1 MSRAGGMGFRRVA
14 GAVSAAA
21 LLMLTPV
28 PARAHATLVSS
39 DPADGAELP
48 RPPDRILLRFDEA
61 LYLDLSSFELR
72 ALGGDLVPL
81 GRAEGSPRDPG
92 LVVLRPAPLS
102 RGVYALSWAVMSQ
115 EDAHV
120 VRGMIVFGVQAPVST
135 IARPPEPRDPVR
147 PLEILLR
154 WVDLVAVVGLL
165 GGWIAAG
172 AVLRRPDPSTVEGL
186 GALRA
191 RAYAFAAGCGAAA
204 VVAGIGLLLSQ
215 AGDARTA
222 AAPTPSLASAVR
234 ALLGGGK
241 LAWLWGIQ
249 QTCLL
254 SLTGMA
260 WHMARADR
268 AGRPSRRALEPAA
281 GALVVALAGARAA
294 TGHAAAPRSGWIPV
308 AVDAVHLLAAAT
320 WIGGLS
326 ALAVALL
333 RGHRGSR
340 GAPGA
345 RELLRSFGR
354 LALGSFA
361 VLLVTGL
368 LSMARQVATPDGLVL
383 TGYGRALLAKVG
395 LVAAAG
401 AFGLANAVILRPV
414 PWLARAFGRPVGWTP
429 VPPRR
434 LSAFVLAEVS
444 LGLLALGAVGIMT
457 STRPPREPGPGPA
470 PVVASRSGRV
480 GDLLI
485 SLSVTPNL
493 PGANVVEV
501 RVASTRRPALVPIER
516 VALKVGDGEPIPL
529 VPAGE
534 QRYRAGL
541 TALDRPGS
549 RRLAIVVE
557 RAGLPT
563 RALAIDW
570 MVGGGP
576 SPTPPVLSDRPLGGP
591 LTAVAGGIALALLIA
606 AAWLIGRSNRARRS
620 EPRWAGERLSEQGG
634 T

>member
-1 MSRAGGMGFRRVA
+1 MSRAGGMGFRRAA
-14 GAVSAAA
+14 GAVAAAA
-21 LLMLTPV
+21 LLVLV
-28 PARAHATLVSS
+28 PASARAHATLVSS

-61 LYLDLSSFELR
+61 LHLDLSSFDLR

-81 GRAEGSPRDPG
+81 GRPEGASRDPG
-92 LVVLRPAPLS
+92 LVVLRPPPLA
-102 RGVYALSWAVMSQ
+102 RGVYALSWAVMSR
-115 EDAHV
+115 EDAHL
-120 VRGMIVFGVQAPVST
+120 VRGMIVFGVQVPVST
-135 IARPPEPRDPVR
+135 IARSPEPRDPLR

-154 WVDLVAVVGLL
+154 WIDLVAVVGLL

-172 AVLRRPDPSTVEGL
+172 AVLRRPDPGAAEGL
-186 GALRA
+186 AALRA

-204 VVAGIGLLLSQ
+204 VVAGVALLLSR
-215 AGDARTA
+215 AIDARSA
-222 AAPTPSLASAVR
+222 AAPTPSLVSAVR

-241 LAWLWGIQ
+241 LAWLWGMR
-249 QTCLL
+249 QTCLVC
-254 SLTGMA
+254 LTGMA
-260 WHMARADR
+260 WRLARADR
-268 AGRPSRRALEPAA
+268 AGRPSRRTLEAAA
-281 GALVVALAGARAA
+281 GALAVALAVARAA
-294 TGHAAAPRSGWIPV
+294 TGHAAAPSDGWIPV

-320 WIGGLS
+320 WVGGLA

-333 RGHRGSR
+333 PGRRSPRGT
-340 GAPGA
+340 PGF
-345 RELLRSFGR
+345 RELLRPFGR
-354 LALGSFA
+354 LALVSFA

-401 AFGLANAVILRPV
+401 AFGLANAVILRPI

-429 VPPRR
+429 IPPRR

-444 LGLLALGAVGIMT
+444 LGLLALGAVGVMT
-457 STRPPREPGPGPA
+457 STRPPREPGPRPA

-480 GDLLI
+480 GDLVI

-516 VALKVGDGEPIPL
+516 VALEVGEGEPIPL

-534 QRYRAGL
+534 QRYRTGL

-576 SPTPPVLSDRPLGGP
+576 SPSPPVLSDRPLGGA
-591 LTAVAGGIALALLIA
+591 LKAVAEGIALVLLLA
-606 AAWLIGRSNRARRS
+606 AAWVIGRSNRARRS
-620 EPRWAGERLSEQGG
+620 EPRWTAERLSEQGG